1 MLYYYHIL
9 LPLWRQGMD
18 KQRRCLVPT
27 VTEREVHFRKGAAR
41 ALDESGAR
49 VAYDSSCGYVL
60 FILRIIPVLL

>member
-1 MLYYYHIL
+1 
-9 LPLWRQGMD
+9 MD